1 MPRVAGALQLLTA
14 LRQAVVLVVVVERML
29 TARAAVAVTAKPVL
43 LAVLVKVAMA
53 VTEIRTP

>member
-1 MPRVAGALQLLTA
+1 MPRVAVALPLLPA
-14 LRQAVVLVVVVERML
+14 LRQAVVLAEALAVMQMAL
-29 TARAAVAVTAKPVL
+29 AAVAVTAKPVL